1 MAGAPGPTSCAHPG
15 AADAPPCRRPPG
27 AAPQAD
33 PGPANAAP
41 PRARD
46 RAPVAAP
53 LALGRGA
60 HPVGTHPR
68 APAQREGRTWSPD
81 RETACDGTGRAR
93 TSGRGGV
100 GQGAPALCPGP
111 GAPAAVSGLP
121 GVPFPAG
128 GLLGGPPGFPPTGV
142 RPPRLAESV
151 VRAGAAVGRDRQGE
165 YLRPV
170 GAGLTGRAH
179 SPRAP
184 CPVPRAPDRAPAAAP
199 QGGPGRPM
207 PRRAP
212 PAPGGHPLP
221 SRSHSGPVGD
231 HPRAPAQREGR
242 SWSSGPESAAG
253 GTGRACMSGR
263 AAGSWRAGRDRP
275 VPPDRAPCCRP
286 QATLAC
292 RARTGAAPGRPARV
306 PVCGCP
312 TASGRSQPC
321 GPGAAA
327 RWRFMACRGGR

>member
-15 AADAPPCRRPPG
+15 AADAPPCPRPPG
-27 AAPQAD
+27 TAPQAD

-41 PRARD
+41 PRARV

-60 HPVGTHPR
+60 RPVGTHPQVPR
-68 APAQREGRTWSPD
+68 RGERG
-81 RETACDGTGRAR
+81 ETACDGTGRAR

-100 GQGAPALCPGP
+100 RQRAPALCPGP

-121 GVPFPAG
+121 GVPFSAG
-128 GLLGGPPGFPPTGV
+128 GLLGGLPGFPPTGV

-165 YLRPV
+165 YLRL
-170 GAGLTGRAH
+170 GGRGLTGRAR

-184 CPVPRAPDRAPAAAP
+184 CPGPGAGCRTAGWPGPAHAAPRATSPGRAPAAEPLAL
-199 QGGPGRPM
+199 GSSRG
-207 PRRAP
+207 P
-212 PAPGGHPLP
+212 PAGARAAGGAKLVLRPG
-221 SRSHSGPVGD
+221 
-231 HPRAPAQREGR
+231 
-242 SWSSGPESAAG
+242 AAVG

-286 QATLAC
+286 QAVLAC
-292 RARTGAAPGRPARV
+292 RVRTGAAPGRPVRV

-327 RWRFMACRGGR
+327 RWRLMACRVGR